1 MITRT
6 AIFEGRIK
14 PGHEEHFLMVFREQ
28 LMPMW
33 QAFPHATNIRLL
45 PVIAADSDA
54 PPIALIQQ
62 IDYPSVAH
70 LEETLAS
77 PPRARARV
85 LTRELMELFEGR
97 LYHLV
102 SERHVVE
109 DTACSEGR

>member
-14 PGHEEHFLMVFREQ
+14 PGHEAHFLKVFREQ

-33 QAFPHATNIRLL
+33 QEFPHATNIRLL
-45 PVIAADSDA
+45 PVVASDPGSPA
-54 PPIALIQQ
+54 IALVQS

-70 LEETLAS
+70 LEEALAS
-77 PPRARARV
+77 PARAKARA
-85 LTRELMELFEGR
+85 LTLELMELFEGR

-102 SERHVVE
+102 SERHVV
-109 DTACSEGR
+109 DDAAS

>member
-14 PGHEEHFLMVFREQ
+14 PGHEEHFLKVFREQ

-45 PVIAADSDA
+45 PVVAADPGS

-70 LEETLAS
+70 LVEALAS
-77 PPRARARV
+77 PARARARE
-85 LTRELMELFEGR
+85 LTLELMKLFEGR

-102 SERHVVE
+102 SERHVVA
-109 DTACSEGR
+109 DAAS